1 MKTFRAILVSWFL
14 LTAIPLMAQTRP
26 SGSRGVDLES
36 EMPADAHH
44 LKIGDPAP
52 DFSLL
57 GVDGKTYT
65 LADFKDAPILMV
77 AFLSNH
83 CPYSHAADSRLVP
96 LAEEFRSRGLAV
108 VAINPNSPDAI
119 AVGELGY
126 SKYSDS
132 FDEMKLYAKDR
143 GFPFPYLYDGQT
155 QSTAKAYG
163 CLCTPHIF
171 IFDRDRHLRY
181 MGHLDDSRYADP
193 ATVKSPDARN
203 AVEALLAGKPVPVEV
218 TRPVGCST
226 KWLENK
232 GAVIADD
239 QKWDNSPVTLETIDA
254 SAVAGLVK
262 NNTNKVRLINVW
274 ATWCAPCVAEF
285 PGLVSLS
292 RRLGNRDFE
301 FITISADDASDQ
313 AKALQFLQTQH
324 AAVPNR
330 VMRGLRSEGRHTN
343 NYLFTGASVDALMS
357 ALDPVAPGPLPYT
370 LVIAPGGKIIYRHSG
385 EVDLDELKT
394 TLINALGAYY
404 TPSGH

>member
-1 MKTFRAILVSWFL
+1 MKTFCAILVSWFL